1 MSFLLMDSFNYK
13 ILFLAS
19 AHRSFIIH
27 LSLEKENDEEEIEVI
42 KANMKSSLILKMTPF
57 DRLTTV
63 LSKNRRFISV

>member
-1 MSFLLMDSFNYK
+1 MNQYNAFLLMDSFNYK

-42 KANMKSSLILKMTPF
+42 KANMKSSLILKMN
-57 DRLTTV
+57 TV
-63 LSKNRRFISV
+63 W